1 MTEKTIGNMI
11 DKQTVSF
18 IASIDEDGFPNMK
31 AMLQPRKREG
41 IKIIYFTTNTS
52 SMRVVQYRK
61 NDHASVYFCD
71 RRFFRGVML
80 RGTME
85 VLTDS
90 TSKEMIWREGIQCI
104 IRKG

>member
-1 MTEKTIGNMI
+1 MKDAEKTIGNMI

-61 NDHASVYFCD
+61 TTTHPFIFVTGV
-71 RRFFRGVML
+71 FFVVSCCVARW
-80 RGTME
+80 
-85 VLTDS
+85 
-90 TSKEMIWREGIQCI
+90 KF
-104 IRKG
+104 

>member
-1 MTEKTIGNMI
+1 MKDAEKTIGNMI

-52 SMRVVQYRK
+52 SCVWYNTGRTTTHLFIFVTGVFFVVSCCVARWK
-61 NDHASVYFCD
+61 F
-71 RRFFRGVML
+71 
-80 RGTME
+80 
-85 VLTDS
+85 
-90 TSKEMIWREGIQCI
+90 
-104 IRKG
+104 

>member
-1 MTEKTIGNMI
+1 MKDSEKTIGNMI

-61 NDHASVYFCD
+61 ERPRIRFIFVTGVFSWCHAAWHDGSSD
-71 RRFFRGVML
+71 
-80 RGTME
+80 
-85 VLTDS
+85 
-90 TSKEMIWREGIQCI
+90 
-104 IRKG
+104 